1 LSEKDCLTK
10 SGRFAIM
17 NNENWRGM
25 KLIVIVAAGVVIIAG
40 AVVGTYFVMQS
51 SSDQKAVNEQE
62 VDVGE
67 DIKPRAT
74 KTACDILT
82 QEVANEI
89 LGSGATKRQLPSTS
103 QVSTDAVHVSNCLYE
118 REAGDDVL
126 TVANILVRGAKMAA
140 GYESN
145 EFGFNDTKNFS
156 GTEGEAADS
165 PNIENLGDAAY
176 YNPAFEQVNVL
187 VNDGQY
193 WVIAQADG
201 GRASAERLARLVIA
215 NLIK

>member
-1 LSEKDCLTK
+1 MK
-10 SGRFAIM
+10 I
-17 NNENWRGM
+17 ENWRDM
-25 KLIVIVAAGVVIIAG
+25 KLIVMVTVGVVIIAG
-40 AVVGTYFVMQS
+40 AVVGAYFVLQS
-51 SSDQKAVNEQE
+51 DSEPKTVNEQE
-62 VDVGE
+62 GNVGE
-67 DIKPRAT
+67 DIKPGAT

-89 LGSGATKRQLPSTS
+89 LGSGATKGQLPSTS
-103 QVSTDAVHVSNCLYE
+103 QVSTDAVSVSNCLYE
-118 REAGDDVL
+118 KETEDVL
-126 TVANILVRGAKMAA
+126 TVANILVRGAKTAE

-215 NLIK
+215 NL